1 VRECEASWAAIGAAK
16 VNNGGHQ
23 FGATCNTNWCLL
35 SFAWMFNYKY
45 AMHPNLKVHHKR
57 EEDESKKGKVIP

>member
-1 VRECEASWAAIGAAK
+1 VRECESSWAAIGAAK

-35 SFAWMFNYKY
+35 SFAWMLAYK
-45 AMHPNLKVHHKR
+45 
-57 EEDESKKGKVIP
+57 